1 MNVSVS
7 LQAFMFL
14 GMVLCGAMCGVVFD
28 VFRALRRYRRPAR
41 SIVAL
46 QDILFWL
53 IELTV
58 VYMAVFRLN
67 YANIRAYEGI
77 ALVIGSWV
85 YFMTVSEYVI
95 RFLCAIISFA
105 VRTAGIVLKP
115 FLLFGRIVSHALSS
129 CCVSIRTR
137 FGCLRLIWRKVCFCF
152 TPFRQFFTSKVD
164 CIRHRITSFFTHKT
178 KRTKKV

>member
-1 MNVSVS
+1 MNISVS

-28 VFRALRRYRRPAR
+28 VFRGLRRYRRPAR

-58 VYMAVFRLN
+58 VYMAAFRLN
-67 YANIRAYEGI
+67 YAHIRAYEGI

-95 RFLCAIISFA
+95 QFVCTITSFA
-105 VRTAGIVLKP
+105 VKAAGIVLKP
-115 FLLFGRIVSHALSS
+115 FLLLGRIVSHAL
-129 CCVSIRTR
+129 
-137 FGCLRLIWRKVCFCF
+137 RLIWRKICSCF
-152 TPFRQFFTSKVD
+152 TPLGHFFTAKVD
-164 CIRHRITSFFTHKT
+164 YMKRRITSFFTHKA